1 MGLSGLWVELRAQGA
16 CSNLSGQQV
25 ESLLEGCTVAVDAAI
40 WLHEVQYQRDLVRI
54 FGQDGVAVKVFY
66 ERCTRFLR
74 KGILPVIVL
83 EGRGGGRAAR
93 EFGSARLSNVFAPH
107 AKLRALLSAMGVP
120 YVDADGEA
128 EATCAALA
136 AYGHCEFA
144 VSSDSDVLLFSR
156 SCGQCR
162 RPNKSKSFAK
172 ASYSAL
178 V

>member
-1 MGLSGLWVELRAQGA
+1 MGPPGLWVELRAQGA
-16 CSNLSGQQV
+16 CKNLSGDQV
-25 ESLLEGCTVAVDAAI
+25 ESLLEGCTVAIDAAI
-40 WLHEVQYQRDLVRI
+40 WLIEAQCQIDLVRQ
-54 FGQDGVAVKVFY
+54 FGKNGAAVKIFF

-83 EGRGGGRAAR
+83 EGQGGGRAER
-93 EFGSARLSNVFAPH
+93 VHGSARLGNAFTPH

-120 YVDADGEA
+120 CVDADGEA
-128 EATCAALA
+128 EATCAALT